1 MTPKAYHLRQGDV
14 FIMEGVEYTVT
25 EIPEGSVMAVD
36 AEGHHIL
43 ISPDEIIEWP
53 EGVAAS

>member
-1 MTPKAYHLRQGDV
+1 MTPKAYHLREGDV
-14 FIMEGVEYTVT
+14 FLLEGIEYTVT

-43 ISPDEIIEWP
+43 ISPDEVIEWP
-53 EGVAAS
+53 EGVAS